1 MDDREGDGWPDLNLK
16 NLLESLSLFTAA
28 SFVLSGFI
36 NAAIFWLNWRLNY
49 FAVAQPSDIV
59 MSGFYYVSMAVIV
72 GAAVISTYQ
81 LMSLVR
87 GWLSTKATYR
97 EIATKRVKK
106 LVILTGISLAAP
118 ALVIGAGATID
129 KLLFSQSASERN
141 VLKDGT
147 ITHGASGS
155 WNPDWSL
162 VLTYKSE
169 LFERCGAEPLLW
181 IGSSTAVLRCRKEI
195 MVTQLDQVLPVEQV
209 RP

>member
-36 NAAIFWLNWRLNY
+36 NAAIFWLSWRLNY

-59 MSGFYYVSMAVIV
+59 MSGFYYVSAAVIV
-72 GAAVISTYQ
+72 GVAVLSAYQ
-81 LMSLVR
+81 LMVLVR
-87 GWLSTKATYR
+87 GWLSRKSTDR
-97 EIATKRVKK
+97 ELVAARAKR
-106 LVILTGISLAAP
+106 LVTLTVISLAAP
-118 ALVIGAGATID
+118 GLIIGVKATID
-129 KLLFSQSASERN
+129 KLIFSRSGSERN
-141 VLKDGT
+141 VLEDGT